1 MCINDN
7 ILFLFDGKNL
17 EDDKFISFYNIEEN
31 DIITSIE
38 TFEPKN
44 IKILVSDTANNNRE
58 MVEISENDYIRNI
71 VEKIKDISVIE
82 SKIIL
87 HYKGDILE

>member
-1 MCINDN
+1 
-7 ILFLFDGKNL
+7 
-17 EDDKFISFYNIEEN
+17 
-31 DIITSIE
+31 
-38 TFEPKN
+38 
-44 IKILVSDTANNNRE
+44 